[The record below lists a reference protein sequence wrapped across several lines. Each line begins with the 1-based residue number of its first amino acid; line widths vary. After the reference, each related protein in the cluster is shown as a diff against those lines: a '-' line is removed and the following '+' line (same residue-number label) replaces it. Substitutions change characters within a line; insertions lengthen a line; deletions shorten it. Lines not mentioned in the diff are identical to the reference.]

1 MSDDGTSE
9 AADGAG
15 VTPDPYTPS
24 VARMYDYFLGGEDN
38 FAVDRRAAE
47 EVGRALPGVA
57 DVARSNRWFL
67 RRAVR
72 FAAERG
78 VDQFLDLGAGLP
90 TQGNVHEIARSVHAG
105 ARVVY
110 VDHDPVVTSHGR
122 ALLTGD
128 GNAAVVDADLRD
140 PEAVLSDPR
149 VRELIDF
156 ALPVCVLFVAVL
168 HFMPDEEDPAGV
180 VRRYRDAVPV
190 GSHLVVSH
198 AAVEEQRNREVG
210 DAYRSA
216 SAPFVAR
223 TREQVTAL
231 LDGLEIVAPGVV
243 RLHEWRPD
251 GGEYATDAG
260 WTAVARK
267 ATEPAHPFRM

>member
-1 MSDDGTSE
+1 MSDGMSE
-9 AADGAG
+9 TAPG
-15 VTPDPYTPS
+15 VTPDPETPS
-24 VARMYDYFLGGEDN
+24 VARMYDFFLGGADN

-47 EVGRALPGVA
+47 EVSRALPGVA
-57 DVARSNRWFL
+57 DVARSNRQFL

-72 FAAERG
+72 FAAECG

-90 TQGNVHEIARSVHAG
+90 TQGNVHEVARSVHPG

-128 GNAAVVDADLRD
+128 GHAAVVDADLRD
-140 PEAVLSDPR
+140 PAVVLGDPR

-156 ALPVCVLFVAVL
+156 DRPVCVLFVAVL

-198 AAVEEQRNREVG
+198 AAVEERRNREVG

-223 TREQVTAL
+223 TREQVAAL
-231 LDGLEIVAPGVV
+231 LDGLEIVAPGVA

-251 GGEYATDAG
+251 GDEYATDAG

-267 ATEPAHPFRM
+267 SH

>member
-1 MSDDGTSE
+1 MSE
-9 AADGAG
+9 AAGAPDAG
-15 VTPDPYTPS
+15 PDPQVPS
-24 VARMYDYFLGGEDN
+24 VARMYDFFLGGKEN

-57 DVARSNRWFL
+57 GVARSNRQFL

-78 VDQFLDLGAGLP
+78 VEQFLDLGAGLP
-90 TQGNVHEIARSVHAG
+90 TQGNVHEIARSVHPG

-110 VDHDPVVTSHGR
+110 VDNDPVVTSHGR

-128 GNAAVVDADLRD
+128 GDAAVVDADLRD
-140 PEAVLSDPR
+140 AEAVLSDPR

-156 ALPVCVLFVAVL
+156 DLPVCVLFVAVL

-180 VRRYRDAVPV
+180 IGRYRDAVPA
-190 GSHLVVSH
+190 GSPLVISH
-198 AAVEEQRNREVG
+198 AAVEEHRNLEVE

-231 LDGLEIVAPGVV
+231 LDGLEIVDPGVV
-243 RLHEWRPD
+243 RLHEWRPE

-267 ATEPAHPFRM
+267 GR

>member
-1 MSDDGTSE
+1 M
-9 AADGAG
+9 
-15 VTPDPYTPS
+15 
-24 VARMYDYFLGGEDN
+24 
-38 FAVDRRAAE
+38 
-47 EVGRALPGVA
+47 
-57 DVARSNRWFL
+57 
-67 RRAVR
+67 
-72 FAAERG
+72 
-78 VDQFLDLGAGLP
+78 DQFLDLGAGLP
-90 TQGNVHEIARSVHAG
+90 TQGNVHEVARSVHPG

-110 VDHDPVVTSHGR
+110 VDHDPVVTSHAR
-122 ALLTGD
+122 ALLAGD
-128 GNAAVVDADLRD
+128 EHAAVVDADLRD
-140 PEAVLSDPR
+140 PAAVLGDPR

-156 ALPVCVLFVAVL
+156 DRPVCVLFVAVL

-180 VRRYRDAVPV
+180 VRRYRDAVPA

-223 TREQVTAL
+223 TREQVAAL
-231 LDGLEIVAPGVV
+231 LDGLEIVAPGVA

-267 ATEPAHPFRM
+267 SH

>member
-1 MSDDGTSE
+1 MSDGMGETE
-9 AADGAG
+9 AGSSRDEGAS
-15 VTPDPYTPS
+15 PDPETPS
-24 VARMYDYFLGGEDN
+24 VARMYDFFLGGTDN

-57 DVARSNRWFL
+57 DVARSNRRFL

-72 FAAERG
+72 YAAERG
-78 VDQFLDLGAGLP
+78 VEQFLDLGAGLP
-90 TQGNVHEIARSVHAG
+90 TQGNVHEVARSVHPG

-110 VDHDPVVTSHGR
+110 VDNDPVVTSHGR

-128 GNAAVVDADLRD
+128 GHAAVVEADLRD
-140 PEAVLSDPR
+140 PAAVLGDPR
-149 VRELIDF
+149 VRDLLD
-156 ALPVCVLFVAVL
+156 LGRPVCVLFVAAL
-168 HFMPDEEDPAGV
+168 HFMPDEEDPAAV
-180 VRRYRDAVPV
+180 VGRYRDAVPA
-190 GSHLVVSH
+190 GSHVVVSH

-210 DAYRSA
+210 DAYRST

-223 TREQVTAL
+223 TREQVKAL

-243 RLHEWRPD
+243 RLHEWRPE

-267 ATEPAHPFRM
+267 DH

>member
-1 MSDDGTSE
+1 MSDGMDETVAGSTR
-9 AADGAG
+9 AGGAR
-15 VTPDPYTPS
+15 PDPETPS
-24 VARMYDYFLGGEDN
+24 VARMYDFFLGGTDN

-57 DVARSNRWFL
+57 GVARSNRQFL

-90 TQGNVHEIARSVHAG
+90 TQGNVHEIARSVHPG

-122 ALLTGD
+122 ALLSGD
-128 GNAAVVDADLRD
+128 EHAAVVDGDLRD
-140 PEAVLSDPR
+140 PAAVLTAPR

-156 ALPVCVLFVAVL
+156 DRPVCVLFVAVL
-168 HFMPDEEDPAGV
+168 HFMRDEEDPAGV

-198 AAVEEQRNREVG
+198 AAVEEQRNREVE

-223 TREQVTAL
+223 TREQVTAF
-231 LDGLEIVAPGVV
+231 LDGMEIVAPGVV

-260 WTAVARK
+260 WTAVSHKDR
-267 ATEPAHPFRM
+267 

>member
-1 MSDDGTSE
+1 MSDDGMR
-9 AADGAG
+9 AAEGA
-15 VTPDPYTPS
+15 TPEPDTPS
-24 VARMYDYFLGGEDN
+24 VARMYDFFLGGEDH
-38 FAVDRRAAE
+38 FAVDRLAAE
-47 EVGRALPGVA
+47 EVSRALPGVA
-57 DVARSNRWFL
+57 GVARSNREFL

-90 TQGNVHEIARSVHAG
+90 TQGNVHEIARSVHPG

-110 VDHDPVVTSHGR
+110 VDHDPVVTSHAR

-140 PEAVLSDPR
+140 PGAVLSDPR
-149 VRELIDF
+149 VRELIEFDR
-156 ALPVCVLFVAVL
+156 PVCVLFVAVL
-168 HFMPDEEDPAGV
+168 HFLPDEEDPAGV
-180 VRRYRDAVPV
+180 VRRYRDAVPM
-190 GSHLVVSH
+190 GSHLVLSH
-198 AAVEEQRNREVG
+198 AALEEQRNREVG

-223 TREQVTAL
+223 TRAQVTAF
-231 LDGLEIVAPGVV
+231 LDGLEIVGPGVV

-267 ATEPAHPFRM
+267 NH